1 MIIDVHGHYT
11 TAPKALED
19 WRNRQIAGIKDP
31 AVMPK
36 ASELK
41 ISDDELRE
49 SIVNNQLKQMK
60 ERGSD
65 LTIFSPRASF
75 MAHHIGDFEVS
86 STWAAICNELCWR
99 VSKLFPDNFI
109 GAAMLPQS
117 PGVDPKTC
125 IPELEKCVKEYG
137 FVGINLNPDPSG
149 GHWTSPPLSDRHWYP
164 IYEKM
169 VELDIPAMIHVST
182 SCNACFHTT
191 GAHYL
196 NADTT
201 AFMQCLTSDL
211 FKDFPTLKFL
221 IPHGGGA
228 VPYHWGRFRG
238 LAQEMKKPLLKD
250 HLLKNIFFDT
260 CVYHQP
266 GIDLLTKVIPVDN
279 ILFAS
284 EMIGAV
290 RGIDPET
297 GFHYDDTKRYIEAAD
312 HTQRAGPVQD
322 LRRQC
327 AARVSAP
334 RCRAESKRKLTMSVA
349 MNDLG
354 IVKRNIVRA
363 DKAAVEKLSRYR
375 RRHHPRGDGP
385 GRPDAAL
392 YAADLRRRHGCAA
405 PPSPCCC
412 SRATTG

>member
-11 TAPKALED
+11 TAPPALGA
-19 WRNRQIAGIKDP
+19 WRDLQIAGLTNP
-31 AVMPK
+31 SQTPSA
-36 ASELK
+36 ASLR

-49 SIVNNQLKQMK
+49 SIETNQLKKMN

-75 MAHHIGDFEVS
+75 MAHHIGGFDTS
-86 STWAAICNELCWR
+86 ATWAAICNELCHR
-99 VSKLFPDNFI
+99 VAELFPDRFV

-117 PGVDPKTC
+117 PGVDPASC
-125 IPELEKCVKEYG
+125 IPELERCVKDYG

-149 GHWTSPPLSDRHWYP
+149 GFWTSPPLTDRHWYP
-164 IYEKM
+164 VYEKM
-169 VELDIPAMIHVST
+169 IELDIPAMIHVST

-201 AFMQCLTSDL
+201 AFMQCLQGDL

-238 LAQEMKKPLLKD
+238 LAQEMKKPLLSE
-250 HLLKNIFFDT
+250 HLLNNIFFDT

-266 GIDLLTKVIPVDN
+266 GIDLLTKVIPVKN
-279 ILFAS
+279 VLFAS

-297 GFHYDDTKRYIEAAD
+297 GHPYDDTKRYI
-312 HTQRAGPVQD
+312 
-322 LRRQC
+322 
-327 AARVSAP
+327 
-334 RCRAESKRKLTMSVA
+334 
-349 MNDLG
+349 
-354 IVKRNIVRA
+354 
-363 DKAAVEKLSRYR
+363 
-375 RRHHPRGDGP
+375 
-385 GRPDAAL
+385 DAATTISE
-392 YAADLRRRHGCAA
+392 AERQQIFEGNARRVFPRLDAQLKARGL
-405 PPSPCCC
+405 
-412 SRATTG
+412 